1 MPSLLQRI
9 SLIVSALGLAA
20 CAAAPQLP
28 VAMKATAIEPD
39 AGRIGIMATK
49 VPEPDSAFP
58 GASCLLCLAAANLNH
73 TTLKGHIATLS
84 SDDLKRISPDLQAEL
99 QRLGADVVVIDQAF
113 DASQW
118 PDNATKE
125 PGFSPKDLRAA
136 AARYD
141 IGRLLVVE
149 LNAVGIHRSYSAYVP
164 VAPPAA
170 VVYGMSFLVDLR
182 NNAYDWYY
190 PIRFQQQAEGEWD
203 EPPSFPGLTNAY
215 YGAIERTRD
224 ELVRQMSLRDAAPV
238 ATPAGSPPATT
249 TPAASTPTT
258 TTPTTT
264 TPTATAPA
272 ATTPAIGESAS
283 PSGTTPR

>member
-1 MPSLLQRI
+1 MPSSLQRF
-9 SLIVSALGLAA
+9 SLIVLALGLAA

-28 VAMKATAIEPD
+28 VTMKSTAVEPG
-39 AGRIGIMATK
+39 AGRIGIVATK

-99 QRLGADVVVIDQAF
+99 QRLGADAVVIEQAF

-118 PDNATKE
+118 PDNATKG

-141 IGRLLVVE
+141 VGRLLVVE

-170 VVYGMSFLVDLR
+170 VVHGKSYLIDLS

-190 PIRFQQQAEGEWD
+190 PIQFAQQAEGEWD
-203 EPPSFPGLTNAY
+203 EPPTFPGLTNAY
-215 YGAIERTRD
+215 YGVIARTRD
-224 ELVRQMSLRDAAPV
+224 ELVKQMSLRDAVPAVAP
-238 ATPAGSPPATT
+238 TGD
-249 TPAASTPTT
+249 
-258 TTPTTT
+258 
-264 TPTATAPA
+264 APA
-272 ATTPAIGESAS
+272 ATTPAEGTAAA
-283 PSGTTPR
+283 TTPASSEATTAGATSGAASR